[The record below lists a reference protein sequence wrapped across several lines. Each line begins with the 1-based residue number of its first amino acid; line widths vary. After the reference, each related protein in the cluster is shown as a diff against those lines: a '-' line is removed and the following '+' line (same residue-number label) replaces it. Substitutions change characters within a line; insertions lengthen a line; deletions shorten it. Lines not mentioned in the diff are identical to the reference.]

1 MNARDYNPGARL
13 AYPAVLSV
21 LLAAVTG
28 VAYGTIATDANVV
41 ATALINVVYVVG
53 LYCFVGN
60 SGVMSFGH
68 VGFAALGAYTVGL
81 LTVPVEA
88 KRVLLPN
95 LPELL
100 RLTTLPDTAAF
111 ALAGLVVAMIAGT
124 FGAAVMKLK
133 GIAASI
139 VSLSFLV
146 ITHEVLNNWHG
157 LGNGGTVT
165 RIPAMTTVTQ
175 ALAVACACIVIAYL
189 FQTSR
194 MGLRLRAARDE
205 ESAARSIGVAVTPE
219 RTAAFVLGA
228 VLMAVGGG
236 LSAQLNGTV
245 SPGAFYLN
253 LTFLCLAM
261 LVVGGMRSLA
271 GAMCG
276 ALVVSV
282 LNELLRALENASGG
296 AGGAIVGY
304 RDVVLACVLVAILI
318 WRPEGIT
325 RGREFTWLVRLRPTR
340 RVVEQ
345 RLDNP

>member
-1 MNARDYNPGARL
+1 MNACDYSLAARL
-13 AYPAVLSV
+13 TYPAALSA
-21 LLAAVTG
+21 LLVAATG
-28 VAYGTIATDANVV
+28 LAYGAAGADSNVV
-41 ATALINVVYVVG
+41 TTALINVVYVVG

-95 LPELL
+95 LPDLI

-111 ALAGLVVAMIAGT
+111 ALAVVLVALIAGT

-146 ITHEVLNNWHG
+146 ITYEVFNNWHG

-165 RIPAMTTVTQ
+165 RIPALTTVAQ
-175 ALAVACACIVIAYL
+175 ALAVACACLVVAYL

-194 MGLRLRAARDE
+194 LGLRLRAARDE
-205 ESAARSIGVAVTPE
+205 ENAARSIGVAVTPE

-271 GAMCG
+271 GAVCG
-276 ALVVSV
+276 AVVVSV
-282 LNELLRALENASGG
+282 LNELLRAVENASGG
-296 AGGAIVGY
+296 AGGAVVGY
-304 RDVVLACVLVAILI
+304 RDAVLACVLIAILI
-318 WRPEGIT
+318 LRPEGIT
-325 RGREFTWLVRLRPTR
+325 RGREFTALLRFKPAR
-340 RVVEQ
+340 RAPEQ
-345 RLDNP
+345 RLNNP